1 MWCGHPHLSGK
12 WDVKCAGKQHYR
24 HSLIPW
30 VWWVS
35 RHSIRWLCASK
46 SSVLSSG
53 FYYLVTCSGSKVK
66 HTQNRNVTKNGPN
79 LQLSCTSCCDWV
91 TTAFIQ
97 QKMQAGLSQLVSCYP
112 GFSMAENISWA
123 LINWLCIAILVLTWV
138 FLFVLNMWM
147 ICSMPCHCKKET
159 WFNRISSLHLQ
170 LMQILKIL
178 SELSSSYQPRT

>member
-12 WDVKCAGKQHYR
+12 WVVKCAGKQHYR

-30 VWWVS
+30 VWWIS

-66 HTQNRNVTKNGPN
+66 HTQNRNVTKNGLN

-97 QKMQAGLSQLVSCYP
+97 QKMQAGLSQLISCYP

-147 ICSMPCHCKKET
+147 ICSVPCHCKKET